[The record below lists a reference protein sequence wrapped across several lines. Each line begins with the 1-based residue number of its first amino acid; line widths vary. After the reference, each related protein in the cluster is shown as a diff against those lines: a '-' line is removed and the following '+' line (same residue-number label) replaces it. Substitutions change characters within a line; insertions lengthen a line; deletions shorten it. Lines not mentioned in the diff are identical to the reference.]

1 MQKMELSQTQR
12 QQMKLWHASLL
23 KQMQL
28 LQNHRHSI
36 LSQVAFLLAL
46 PVVSAHMNQNVK
58 FCLS

>member
-1 MQKMELSQTQR
+1 MQKMELSQMQR
-12 QQMKLWHASLL
+12 QQIELWHASLL

-46 PVVSAHMNQNVK
+46 PLFSCYMK
-58 FCLS
+58 